1 MVLTVEDLT
10 ANYGTSQI
18 LFGVDLHVEKGEVVG
33 LLGRNGAGKTT
44 TLKCIAGVTPPEKTG
59 TVTFEDETISDLPA
73 HTISQ
78 HGIKLV
84 PEDRDVIPTLTV
96 EENLRLGGLRADVD
110 VEERLEHVY
119 DVFPRVEERK
129 ENRGDQLSGGE
140 EQMVAI
146 GRALMSDPQL
156 LLLDEPTEGLA
167 PTIVQD
173 VIDVI
178 QELKTQGYTTMIVEQ
193 NLKAAL
199 ELTERNYI
207 LQQGDVV
214 FESDTQT
221 LEERDDVT
229 EQYLGVS

>member
-1 MVLTVEDLT
+1 MVLVVEDLT
-10 ANYGTSQI
+10 ANYGTSQV
-18 LFGVDLHVEKGEVVG
+18 LFGVTLHVEKGEVVG

-44 TLKCIAGVTPPEKTG
+44 TLKCIAGVTPPTKVG
-59 TVTFEDETISDLPA
+59 TVTFQDEVISDLPA
-73 HTISQ
+73 HEISRL
-78 HGIKLV
+78 GAKLV
-84 PEDRDVIPTLTV
+84 PEDRDIIPTLTV

-110 VEERLEHVY
+110 VDERLEHVY
-119 DVFPRVEERK
+119 GIFPRIRERR

-167 PTIVQD
+167 PTIVKD

-178 QELKTQGYTTMIVEQ
+178 RELKSQGYTTLLVEQ
-193 NLKAAL
+193 NLNATM

-207 LQQGDVV
+207 LQQGEIAV
-214 FESDTQT
+214 EADTPT
-221 LEERDDVT
+221 LEERDDLT
-229 EQYLGVS
+229 EKYLGVS